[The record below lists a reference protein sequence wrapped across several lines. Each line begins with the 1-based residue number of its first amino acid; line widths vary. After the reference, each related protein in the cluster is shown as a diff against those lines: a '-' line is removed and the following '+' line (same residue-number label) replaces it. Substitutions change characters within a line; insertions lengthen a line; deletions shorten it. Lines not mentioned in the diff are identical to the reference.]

1 MHHDR
6 LYSPLLDVFDT
17 DTTCGTM
24 PQLAVH
30 LQTLMRVTSM
40 STHLVLDADVAAEG
54 GGGDA
59 LQLQPL
65 CRLLRCRL
73 INVRYHHLRALVA
86 KARRACIADALRATC
101 ARHVA
106 ELSTRP
112 LWVDRPC
119 DRSGP
124 LRSWACI
131 AWWRTC
137 DNGDLVGQALRH
149 A

>member
-1 MHHDR
+1 
-6 LYSPLLDVFDT
+6 
-17 DTTCGTM
+17 
-24 PQLAVH
+24 
-30 LQTLMRVTSM
+30 M

-86 KARRACIADALRATC
+86 KARRACVADALRAAC

-112 LWVDRPC
+112 CGWTGHMIARAHCGAGHALHGGAPVTMATLLVRRCAMPDTIVTFRSCLSISAISDRC
-119 DRSGP
+119 C
-124 LRSWACI
+124 LFFMW
-131 AWWRTC
+131 
-137 DNGDLVGQALRH
+137 
-149 A
+149 